1 MRDHEISQRRA
12 CQLVGVDPK
21 TGRRERPQDSAEIRE
36 EMQEIAGKLSI
47 GVECS
52 PPIGVQKGPLW
63 RCGEQA
69 RGGVAFQLAQPTRAC
84 VSGVFMPVF

>member
-1 MRDHEISQRRA
+1 MLIDNLDRQEGGSI
-12 CQLVGVDPK
+12 
-21 TGRRERPQDSAEIRE
+21 GRV
-36 EMQEIAGKLSI
+36 SI
-47 GVECS
+47 GVEEC
-52 PPIGVQKGPLW
+52 PLIGVQKGPLW